1 MRSTSSSEST
11 AGRPVGKAGRPGD
24 SGMVT
29 AELAVVL
36 PVLVAV
42 TSLLITV
49 VGAAGDVSRAS
60 DAARSGARAISIG
73 TPRADVIESV
83 LGLAPAGATVDF
95 SSDGTLVTVAV
106 TAPPRQ
112 WGPFTLP
119 APEVTAV
126 AALEAGV
133 LP

>member
-29 AELAVVL
+29 AELAVAL
-36 PVLVAV
+36 PVLAAV

-60 DAARSGARAISIG
+60 DAARSGARAVSIG
-73 TPRADVIESV
+73 TPRSEVVTSV
-83 LGLAPAGATVDF
+83 LGLAPEGAKVDF
-95 SSDGTLVTVAV
+95 SSDGTLVRVAV
-106 TAPPRQ
+106 TAPPRR
-112 WGPFTLP
+112 WVPLTLP

-126 AALEAGV
+126 AALEPGV
-133 LP
+133 VP